1 MNLSDLIPK
10 LFMSQYDL
18 YISVGIGQ
26 TRAKELALV
35 DVRRVLANMIEA
47 AAEIA
52 DKLIKSITDGNH
64 KG

>member
-52 DKLIKSITDGNH
+52 DKLVKGLADGNL
-64 KG
+64 KN